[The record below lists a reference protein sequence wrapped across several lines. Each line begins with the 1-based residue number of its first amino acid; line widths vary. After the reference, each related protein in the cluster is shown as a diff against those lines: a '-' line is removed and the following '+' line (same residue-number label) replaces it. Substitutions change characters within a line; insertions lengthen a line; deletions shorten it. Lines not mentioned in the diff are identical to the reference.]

1 MPSRF
6 QIKTYT
12 ENTFHHLFNR
22 GVEKRPIFLD
32 EKDYAVL
39 LSYLKTYLSPKDE
52 LFLHTQA
59 TNPSVSW
66 RERDQALRLLRM
78 NNFYGTIRLLAYCL
92 MPNHFH
98 MIVWQKHGP
107 GIDEFMNS
115 LWTRYTM
122 YFNRKYRRVGTLFQ
136 SVYKA
141 VAVVSDEQLL
151 HLTRYIHQNPI
162 AHRKLHTLASKGE
175 ALRSYIWSSYKEYL
189 GLHHTEWI
197 DTYTVLSRWHIN
209 KEYEYEKF
217 VLETDTVDSAKIIAP
232 LMM

>member
-12 ENTFHHLFNR
+12 DNTYHHLFNR
-22 GVEKRPIFLD
+22 GVEKRPIFLED
-32 EKDYAVL
+32 KDYAVL
-39 LSYLKTYLSPKDE
+39 LSYLKTYLSPKNKNA
-52 LFLHTQA
+52 LSVQA
-59 TNPSVSW
+59 TNSSVSW

-78 NNFYGTIRLLAYCL
+78 NNFYGTILLLSYCL

-98 MIVWQKHGP
+98 MVVWQKHGP

-122 YFNRKYRRVGTLFQ
+122 YFNHKYHRVGTLFQ

-141 VAVVSDEQLL
+141 VVVSSDEQLL

-162 AHRKLHTLASKGE
+162 AHRKLRTLDSKGE
-175 ALRSYIWSSYKEYL
+175 ALRSYVWSSYKEYL
-189 GLHHTEWI
+189 GLRQAEWI
-197 DTYTVLSRWHIN
+197 NTNTVLSRWSIN

-217 VLETDTVDSAKIIAP
+217 VLETDAVDSAKLIAP
-232 LMM
+232 LMI